1 MKKEYSCDL
10 CDFKTSRKE
19 NYNKHIS
26 TSKHKNSVYNSNE
39 FKCELCNYST
49 PFQQNLQK
57 HLETNKHKMKSQ
69 KQNKN
74 EDFDRELFT
83 KVDDELKETKSELK
97 ETKHKIDYI
106 ESNIVNHIVSLK
118 EIINNNQQ
126 LTTISHDTNTNTN
139 THDTNNSNSHNTF
152 NLQFFLNETCKD
164 AMNITEFA
172 ESIEVGIKELKYL
185 GKKGYVEAI
194 SSLIINSLNKLDIT
208 KRPIH
213 CSDVKREN
221 IYIRTKHAWEKE
233 SKGKEITNILIED
246 VQRANTIALQGKYQ
260 EEFPQCM
267 TDYNSKEHKEYGE
280 IAYQAF
286 GGKGDIDELN
296 KKIIR
301 RIVKVIQIDKQL

>member
-1 MKKEYSCDL
+1 MKKEYFCKL

-19 NYNKHIS
+19 NYNNHIS
-26 TSKHKNSVYNSNE
+26 TSKHKNNVYNSNE
-39 FKCELCNYST
+39 YKCEKCNYST
-49 PFQQNLQK
+49 STQQNFQK
-57 HLETNKHKMKSQ
+57 HLESNKHK
-69 KQNKN
+69 NKTQTQHEN
-74 EDFDRELFT
+74 ETFGIKLFT
-83 KVDDELKETKSELK
+83 KLDDELKETKNELK
-97 ETKHKIDYI
+97 ETKEKMVNI
-106 ESNIVNHIVSLK
+106 ENNIVNHIVSLK
-118 EIINNNQQ
+118 ETINSNQQ
-126 LTTISHDTNTNTN
+126 SITTTTNSHNTNT
-139 THDTNNSNSHNTF
+139 TNNTNSHNTF

-172 ESIEVGIKELKYL
+172 ESIVVGIKDLKFL

-194 SSLIINSLNKLDIT
+194 SSLIINNLNKLDIT
-208 KRPIH
+208 QRPMH

-221 IYIRTKHAWEKE
+221 IYIRTKNAWEKE
-233 SKGKEITNILIED
+233 NKGKELTNNLIED

-286 GGKGDIDELN
+286 GGKGDIDDLN

-301 RIVKVIQIDKQL
+301 RIVKEIQIDKNM

>member
-1 MKKEYSCDL
+1 MKKEYFCKL

-19 NYNKHIS
+19 NYNNHIS
-26 TSKHKNSVYNSNE
+26 TSKHKNNVYNSNE
-39 FKCELCNYST
+39 YKCEKCNYST
-49 PFQQNLQK
+49 STQQNFQK
-57 HLETNKHKMKSQ
+57 HLESNKHK
-69 KQNKN
+69 NKTQTQHEN
-74 EDFDRELFT
+74 ETFGIKLFT
-83 KVDDELKETKSELK
+83 KLDDELKETKNELK
-97 ETKHKIDYI
+97 ETKEKMVNI
-106 ESNIVNHIVSLK
+106 ENNIVNHIVSLK
-118 EIINNNQQ
+118 ETINSNQQ
-126 LTTISHDTNTNTN
+126 STTTTNSHNTNTTN
-139 THDTNNSNSHNTF
+139 TTNNTNSHNTF

-172 ESIEVGIKELKYL
+172 ESIEVGIKELKFL

-194 SSLIINSLNKLDIT
+194 SSLIINNLNKLDIT
-208 KRPIH
+208 KRPMH

-221 IYIRTKHAWEKE
+221 IYIRTKNAWEKE
-233 SKGKEITNILIED
+233 NKGKELTNNLIED

-286 GGKGDIDELN
+286 GGKGDIDDLN

-301 RIVKVIQIDKQL
+301 RIVKEIQIDKNM

>member
-1 MKKEYSCDL
+1 MKKEYFCKL

-19 NYNKHIS
+19 NYNNHIS
-26 TSKHKNSVYNSNE
+26 TSKHKNNVYNSNE
-39 FKCELCNYST
+39 YKCEKCNYST
-49 PFQQNLQK
+49 STQQNFQK
-57 HLETNKHKMKSQ
+57 HLESNKHK
-69 KQNKN
+69 NKTQTQHEN
-74 EDFDRELFT
+74 ETFGIKLFT
-83 KVDDELKETKSELK
+83 KLDDELKETKNELK
-97 ETKHKIDYI
+97 ETKEKMVNI
-106 ESNIVNHIVSLK
+106 ENNIVNHIVSLK
-118 EIINNNQQ
+118 ETINSNQQ
-126 LTTISHDTNTNTN
+126 STTTTNSHNTNT
-139 THDTNNSNSHNTF
+139 TNNTNSHNTF

-172 ESIEVGIKELKYL
+172 ESIVVGIKDLKFL

-194 SSLIINSLNKLDIT
+194 SSLIINNLNKLDIT
-208 KRPIH
+208 QRPMH

-221 IYIRTKHAWEKE
+221 IYIRTKNAWEKE
-233 SKGKEITNILIED
+233 NKGKELTNNLIED

-286 GGKGDIDELN
+286 GGKGDIDDLN

-301 RIVKVIQIDKQL
+301 RIVKEIQIEKI